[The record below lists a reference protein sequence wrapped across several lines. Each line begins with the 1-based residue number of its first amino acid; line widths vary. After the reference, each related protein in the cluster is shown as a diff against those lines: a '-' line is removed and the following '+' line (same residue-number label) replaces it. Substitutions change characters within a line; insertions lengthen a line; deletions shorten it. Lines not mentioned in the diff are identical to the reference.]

1 MFKKKTTP
9 EDGAN
14 PEAQAAPKAKK
25 PKLTKEQAK
34 AAANAKAAAQTKA
47 KADKA
52 AGKIDAKAAKIV
64 AKAEAK
70 ASKKAAKKAASDK
83 LKAAKGKASG
93 KPPATTDATAASKT
107 DAKTGKDGKAPENK
121 KKSHVLPLILIIIV
135 LLAGVGVFGYIEYT
149 TDQPMNLRSKAFGAI
164 YKLDPAY
171 SSVTKFTETL
181 NEREAEI
188 AKREAEL
195 DAKEKAFDEK
205 SEADKAALDLRT
217 EAVAK
222 REDDIASGKGIPIY
236 LQEKPDKATLAA
248 MQNLGDT
255 YAAMDPTEAA
265 RIIQRLYS
273 TTDMAAILNYMPA
286 ENSAAVLEKME
297 TSVAASVTDAMM
309 RR

>member
-9 EDGAN
+9 EDGAGSGT
-14 PEAQAAPKAKK
+14 PAASKEKK
-25 PKLTKEQAK
+25 PKLTKEEAKAAKDAK
-34 AAANAKAAAQTKA
+34 AAAAVKAKAAKAAA
-47 KADKA
+47 
-52 AGKIDAKAAKIV
+52 KIDAKAAKIV

-70 ASKKAAKKAASDK
+70 ASKKAVKKAASDK
-83 LKAAKGKASG
+83 IKAAKGKASG
-93 KPPATTDATAASKT
+93 KPETKAEDKTDAKAN
-107 DAKTGKDGKAPENK
+107 AKTGKDGKTPEK
-121 KKSHVLPLILIIIV
+121 KKKGHTLPIVLIIIV

-188 AKREAEL
+188 VKREEEL
-195 DAKEKAFDEK
+195 DAKEKAYDEK

-217 EAVAK
+217 EAVAQ
-222 REDDIASGKGIPIY
+222 READIASNKGVPIY
-236 LQEKPDKATLAA
+236 LQDKPDKAALAA
-248 MQNLGDT
+248 MQNLGNT
-255 YAAMDPTEAA
+255 YAAMDPAEAA

-286 ENSAAVLEKME
+286 ENSAAILEKME
-297 TSVAASVTDAMM
+297 TSVAASVTDAIM